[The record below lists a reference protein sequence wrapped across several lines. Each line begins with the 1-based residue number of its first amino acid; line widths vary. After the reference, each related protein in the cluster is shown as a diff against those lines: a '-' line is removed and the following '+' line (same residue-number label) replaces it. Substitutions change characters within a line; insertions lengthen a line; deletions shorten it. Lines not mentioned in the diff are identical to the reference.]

1 MKRLY
6 AAAILCLFA
15 AGAYAQSSGWN
26 VPTEQKI
33 RVFCSSEANQ
43 SRMKGDKRK
52 AFLKSCPGKVP
63 ACVTK
68 ADEQKL
74 SGMDYIHSVSE
85 CVKQ

>member
-1 MKRLY
+1 
-6 AAAILCLFA
+6 
-15 AGAYAQSSGWN
+15 
-26 VPTEQKI
+26 
-33 RVFCSSEANQ
+33 VFCSSEANR
-43 SRMKGDKRK
+43 SRLKGDKRK
-52 AFLKSCPGKVP
+52 AFLKSCEAKVP

>member
-1 MKRLY
+1 MKRFY
-6 AAAILCLFA
+6 AAAILFLFA

-26 VPTEQKI
+26 VPPEQKI
-33 RVFCSSEANQ
+33 KVFCSSEANR
-43 SRMKGDKRK
+43 SRLKGDKRK
-52 AFLKSCPGKVP
+52 AFLKSCEAKVP